1 MHFNDLKLIIFDVD
15 GTLLDSERIWK
26 ETLGIVGRTYHM
38 LYLEEQLFA
47 RLVGVSGQEEERI
60 YKEVLDPSIRDVFV
74 SEWRQLANRTIDET
88 VPVKVGS
95 HDFFQWVKKQGLQLG
110 VATSTHRQETEY
122 RLKKAN
128 LWEPIDHVLC
138 GNEIQKK
145 KPHPQIYQEMLAYF
159 HVSNKEALVIEDSSI
174 GIEAAY
180 RAGIPVIHVADLVQ
194 PTIQDQTRAC
204 FTCNNLFEALAYLE
218 AHFTQE

>member
-38 LYLEEQLFA
+38 PYLEEQLFA

-128 LWEPIDHVLC
+128 LWEPIDYVLC
-138 GNEIQKK
+138 GNEIEHK
-145 KPHPQIYQEMLAYF
+145 KPHPEIYQKMLEHF
-159 HVSNKEALVIEDSSI
+159 HLEPDQALVIEDSSI
-174 GIEAAY
+174 GVEAAY
-180 RAGIPVIHVADLVQ
+180 RANIPVIHVADLIE
-194 PTIQDQTRAC
+194 PTTQDKERAWM
-204 FTCNNLFEALAYLE
+204 TCKNLKEALVYLD
-218 AHFTQE
+218 TD